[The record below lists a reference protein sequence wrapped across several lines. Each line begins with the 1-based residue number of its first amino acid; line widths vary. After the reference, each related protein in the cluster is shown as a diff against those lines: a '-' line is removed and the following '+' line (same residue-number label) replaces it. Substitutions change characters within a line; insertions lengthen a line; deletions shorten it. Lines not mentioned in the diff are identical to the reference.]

1 MAKHVGAWD
10 VPGPAERVEN
20 HVDAV
25 VVAIIETLK
34 KVEAGRFR
42 RGYPLL

>member
-1 MAKHVGAWD
+1 MAKHVGAWN
-10 VPGPAERVEN
+10 VPGPAECVGH